1 MHSTR
6 SHLRG
11 THSHGESQPLHAEA
25 SISKLP
31 SKSHEEDEAFESLS
45 TAALPISYT
54 IKLATIADDAV
65 LRRGTQELEDYVR
78 GQEFLSDGI
87 RRVGDNEGILSEPV
101 TSRPRK
107 RRRLGEIGLS
117 QKREVGTDKS
127 VLWRTASL
135 RHACSCKS
143 VRDEGTGTAQLIC

>member
-11 THSHGESQPLHAEA
+11 TQSHGDSQAIHAEA

-31 SKSHEEDEAFESLS
+31 SKQQEDEAFESLS

-54 IKLATIADDAV
+54 IKLATLADATV
-65 LRRGTQELEDYVR
+65 LRHGTQELEEYTR

-101 TSRPRK
+101 TSRSRN
-107 RRRLGEIGLS
+107 RRRLDDFGLS

-135 RHACSCKS
+135 RLACSCKS